1 MIVSIIVAAAENLV
15 IGKDNDLV
23 WNLPDDMA
31 YFKETTKGHHV
42 LMGRK
47 NYESIPAKWRPLPNR
62 PNVIITRNKGLEYP
76 GTFIVHSLKE
86 ALALAKEADEDE
98 AFIIGGGEIF
108 SQSIPLVDR
117 IYYTEVKAIFDGDTF
132 FPELVKED
140 WNEVSRIAHD
150 SDEKHAIPFDFVIYE
165 RK

>member
-23 WNLPDDMA
+23 WNLPDDMS

-47 NYESIPAKWRPLPNR
+47 NYESIPSKWRPLPNR
-62 PNVIITRNKGLEYP
+62 PNVIITRNKELDYP

-86 ALALAKEADEDE
+86 ALALAEKANEDE

-117 IYYTEVKAIFDGDTF
+117 IYYTEVKAAFDGDTF
-132 FPELVKED
+132 FPELVKEH
-140 WNEVSRIAHD
+140 WNEVSRIAHA
-150 SDEKHAIPFDFVIYE
+150 SDDKHAIPFDFVIYE